1 MKNVVKYFLLMFLLI
16 PCICFAESTNFQP
29 TYEVDTEIKDNYL
42 YIMLGYEGDDIENID
57 ETIAFKTGTIE
68 LTSIDAMNGYSVKK
82 QELTKDGKYTKI
94 NLSIENAELATN
106 KNYAILEFKVNNT
119 KYTDLFFYNI
129 DGLNIK
135 SKFRN
140 NGNILALRKDNDLM
154 ITTKKDITS
163 STKTQYF
170 FINNMNIFII
180 IGVCLFICLMVF
192 INLPSKKKKTNDE
205 ERKDYNEEID
215 SSFYNKDI

>member
-1 MKNVVKYFLLMFLLI
+1 MKNVVKYFLLIFLLI
-16 PCICFAESTNFQP
+16 PCVCFAESTNFQP

-42 YIMLGYEGDDIENID
+42 YIMLGYEGDDIESID
-57 ETIAFKTGTIE
+57 EVIAFKTGTIE

-106 KNYAILEFKVNNT
+106 KNYAILEFKVDNT

-163 STKTQYF
+163 STRTQYF

-192 INLPSKKKKTNDE
+192 INLPNKKKKTNDE
-205 ERKDYNEEID
+205 EIKEYNEEID

>member
-1 MKNVVKYFLLMFLLI
+1 MNHVVKYFLLIFLLI

-42 YIMLGYEGDDIENID
+42 YIMLGYEGDDIENINQ
-57 ETIAFKTGTIE
+57 IISYKTNSIE
-68 LTSIDAMNGYSVKK
+68 LTSIDAMNGYTIQK
-82 QELTKDGKYTKI
+82 QESSIDGAYTSI
-94 NLSIENAELATN
+94 ELSIENSELATN
-106 KNYAILEFKVNNT
+106 KNYAILEFKVDKT

-140 NGNILALRKDNDLM
+140 NGNILSLRKDNDLM

-192 INLPSKKKKTNDE
+192 INLPNKKKNTNE
-205 ERKDYNEEID
+205 EEKKDYNEEID